1 MVCDKCEKKL
11 GKVITPDP
19 WKTGARN
26 TTEGG
31 GRKLNEN
38 KALTSAKN
46 RFNPYT
52 PKFEGCRICK
62 QKVHQNGSYY
72 CELKRKRFLSMKTEF
87 YRILKILNLQV
98 NLVLTKKGSVQCVER
113 KLLTLK
119 ATNNHPLNLRL

>member
-72 CELKRKRFLSMKTEF
+72 CELKRKRFLNIKTEF
-87 YRILKILNLQV
+87 YRILKFEFFKFTGQPCAY
-98 NLVLTKKGSVQCVER
+98 KKGICSMCG
-113 KLLTLK
+113 KKIIDT
-119 ATNNHPLNLRL
+119 